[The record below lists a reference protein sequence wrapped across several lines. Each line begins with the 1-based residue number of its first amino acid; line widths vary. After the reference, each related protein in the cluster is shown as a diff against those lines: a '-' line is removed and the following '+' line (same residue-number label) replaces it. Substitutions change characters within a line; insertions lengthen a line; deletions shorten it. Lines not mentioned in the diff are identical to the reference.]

1 MVSGGY
7 AHVFTLSYGVR
18 QEVAVYGS
26 LIFMVIGTGRRNATG
41 RRGSIDPPATR
52 RASQARRQRNA
63 VVGGWGHKSVAS
75 G

>member
-26 LIFMVIGTGRRNATG
+26 LIFMVIGTGRRDATG
-41 RRGSIDPPATR
+41 RRGVDRSAGDEAGVAGATAEERSR
-52 RASQARRQRNA
+52 RWLGS
-63 VVGGWGHKSVAS
+63 
-75 G
+75 